1 MGARRSSIHGE
12 WSSRL
17 AFVLAATG
25 SAVGLGNI
33 WRFPYVT
40 GENGGGAFV
49 LVYLVCVLA
58 IGVPIMMA
66 EILLGRRGRQS
77 PLNTMR
83 TLAEEEGRN
92 PAWQYLGWLGM
103 AAGFM
108 ILSYYSVVAGWTL
121 AYVFRTAS
129 GVFTRVTAEGSSAIF
144 NDLVAD
150 PERLLAWH
158 TVFMVM
164 TIVVVSRGVKSGL
177 EKAVRYLMP
186 ALFVL
191 LLIMVGYAMNAG
203 AFEQAQTFLFQPD
216 WAELFFRKDDA
227 GAFLLADDGSR
238 ILRWDGVLSAM
249 GQAFF
254 SLSLG
259 MGAIMIYGS
268 YLSHTAS
275 IGRTAVVIASLDTL
289 VAILAGLAIFPIV
302 FAFGLEPQGGPGLI
316 FMTLPVA
323 FGQMPGGAFF
333 GTLFFTLLVFAAWT
347 SAISLVEPFVTWL
360 VENKGMNRVMAA
372 AWAGLAA
379 WLLGCVSLLSLN
391 VWSEYT
397 LFGKPFIDLMDYATA
412 NLMLPLG
419 GFLIAVF
426 AGWLMRRESSM
437 EELGSG
443 DSLRYRLWRVL
454 VRYLAPVAIALVFLQ
469 VSGLIEF

>member
-1 MGARRSSIHGE
+1 MAARRSSIHGE

-83 TLAEEEGRN
+83 TLAAEEGRH

-186 ALFVL
+186 ALFIL
-191 LLIMVGYAMNAG
+191 LLVMVGYAMNAG
-203 AFEQAQTFLFQPD
+203 AFEQAQAFLFKPD
-216 WAELFFRKDDA
+216 WAELFYRKDEV
-227 GAFLLADDGSR
+227 GAFLLAEDGSR

-275 IGRTAVVIASLDTL
+275 IGRTAVVIGGLDTL

-302 FAFGLEPQGGPGLI
+302 FAFGLEPEGGPGLI

-323 FGQMPGGAFF
+323 FGQMPGGTLF

-360 VENKGMNRVMAA
+360 VENKGMNRVKAA

-391 VWSEYT
+391 VWSERT
-397 LFGKPFIDLMDYATA
+397 LFGKPFIDLMDFATA
-412 NLMLPLG
+412 NVMLPLG

-437 EELGSG
+437 EELGGG
-443 DSLRYRLWRVL
+443 DTLRYRLWRAL
-454 VRYLAPVAIALVFLQ
+454 VRYLAPVAIALVFLK

>member
-1 MGARRSSIHGE
+1 MAARRSSIHGE

-49 LVYLVCVLA
+49 LFYLVCVLA

-66 EILLGRRGRQS
+66 EIMLGRRGRQS

-83 TLAEEEGRN
+83 TLAQEEGRN
-92 PAWQYLGWLGM
+92 AAWQYLGWLGM

-129 GVFTRVTAEGSSAIF
+129 GAFTRVTAEGSSAIF
-144 NDLVAD
+144 SDLVAD

-158 TVFMVM
+158 TIFMVM

-186 ALFVL
+186 ALFIL
-191 LLIMVGYAMNAG
+191 LLVMVGYAMNAG
-203 AFEQAQTFLFQPD
+203 AFEKAQAFLFQPD
-216 WAELFFRKDDA
+216 WSALFYQKDGA
-227 GAFLLADDGSR
+227 GALLLADDGSR
-238 ILRWDGVLSAM
+238 IWRWDGVLSAM

-275 IGRTAVVIASLDTL
+275 IGRTAVVIAGLDTL
-289 VAILAGLAIFPIV
+289 VAVLAGLAIFPIV
-302 FAFGLEPQGGPGLI
+302 FAFGLEPSEGPGLI
-316 FMTLPVA
+316 FKTLPIA
-323 FGQMPGGAFF
+323 FGQMPGGALF
-333 GTLFFTLLVFAAWT
+333 GTLFFLLLVFAAWT

-360 VENKGMNRVMAA
+360 VENKGMNRVKAA

-379 WLLGCVSLLSLN
+379 WALGCVSLLSLN
-391 VWSEYT
+391 AWSGYT
-397 LFGKPFIDLMDYATA
+397 LFGKPFIDLMDFATA
-412 NLMLPLG
+412 NVMLPLG

-426 AGWLMRRESSM
+426 AGWLMSRESSM

-443 DSLRYRLWRVL
+443 NSLRYRVWRVL
-454 VRYLAPVAIALVFLQ
+454 VRYVAPLAIALVFLK
-469 VSGLIEF
+469 VTGLIRF

>member
-1 MGARRSSIHGE
+1 MAARRSSIHGE

-49 LVYLVCVLA
+49 LVYLICVLA

-186 ALFVL
+186 ALFIL
-191 LLIMVGYAMNAG
+191 LLVMVGYAMNAG
-203 AFEQAQTFLFQPD
+203 AFEQAQAFLFKPD
-216 WAELFFRKDDA
+216 WAELFFRKDDT
-227 GAFLLADDGSR
+227 GAFLLGDDGSR

-275 IGRTAVVIASLDTL
+275 IGRTVVVIAGLDTL
-289 VAILAGLAIFPIV
+289 VAVLAGLAIFPIV
-302 FAFGLEPQGGPGLI
+302 FAFGLQPEGGPGLI
-316 FMTLPVA
+316 FMTLPIA

-391 VWSEYT
+391 VWSDYT

-412 NLMLPLG
+412 NVMLPLG
-419 GFLIAVF
+419 GFLIAIF
-426 AGWLMRRESSM
+426 AGWMMRRESSM

-443 DSLRYRLWRVL
+443 DSLRYRLWRGL
-454 VRYLAPVAIALVFLQ
+454 VRYLAPVAIALVFLK

>member
-1 MGARRSSIHGE
+1 MADERDPEEREAAEAMLNLALAGPDDVRPRASWWIRSRDANAWAEYG
-12 WSSRL
+12 L
-17 AFVLAATG
+17 MAA
-25 SAVGLGNI
+25 LG
-33 WRFPYVT
+33 V
-40 GENGGGAFV
+40 E
-49 LVYLVCVLA
+49 
-58 IGVPIMMA
+58 
-66 EILLGRRGRQS
+66 GRELDGRQQRLQTEPVADLRAADPQENVLQQVLGDLLEAVEGPVEADFFGINATTDTVAENVPLEAWRLRRAQDIGGPVVIRYGGTIHHELKTQGEEYQRSFSETPGIIS
-77 PLNTMR
+77 PEGVFLSGTSFWIPTFGDGLVSFSLTVQGLQPPWDVVSQGKR
-83 TLAEEEGRN
+83 TLHELAE
-92 PAWQYLGWLGM
+92 
-103 AAGFM
+103 
-108 ILSYYSVVAGWTL
+108 
-121 AYVFRTAS
+121 
-129 GVFTRVTAEGSSAIF
+129 
-144 NDLVAD
+144 
-150 PERLLAWH
+150 
-158 TVFMVM
+158 
-164 TIVVVSRGVKSGL
+164 
-177 EKAVRYLMP
+177 
-186 ALFVL
+186 
-191 LLIMVGYAMNAG
+191 
-203 AFEQAQTFLFQPD
+203 
-216 WAELFFRKDDA
+216 
-227 GAFLLADDGSR
+227 DGSR

-275 IGRTAVVIASLDTL
+275 IGRTAVVIAGLDTL
-289 VAILAGLAIFPIV
+289 VAVLAGLAIFPIV

-333 GTLFFTLLVFAAWT
+333 GTLFFMLLVFAAWT

-360 VENKGMNRVMAA
+360 VENKGMNRVKAA

-397 LFGKPFIDLMDYATA
+397 LFGKPFIDLMDYVTA

-419 GFLIAVF
+419 GFLIALF

-443 DSLRYRLWRVL
+443 DSLRYRLWRML
-454 VRYLAPVAIALVFLQ
+454 VRYLAPLAIALVFLK